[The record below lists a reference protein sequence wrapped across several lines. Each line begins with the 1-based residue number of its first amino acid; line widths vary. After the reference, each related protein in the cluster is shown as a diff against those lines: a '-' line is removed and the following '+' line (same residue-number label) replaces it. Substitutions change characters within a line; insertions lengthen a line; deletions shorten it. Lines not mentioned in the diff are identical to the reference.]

1 MKFEATLLASGKTA
15 TGIKVP
21 EEVVLGLGSSRKPA
35 VTVSIHTFTYRST
48 IASMGGDY
56 MLTVSAEVRRGAGIE
71 AGDTFEVSV
80 ELDTMPR
87 QVEIPDD
94 FAMALAANSLASE
107 VFEKLSYSNKRR
119 IVIPIGDAKTAE
131 TRARR
136 IEKSVESLVTG
147 KI

>member
-48 IASMGGDY
+48 IASMGGVY
-56 MLTVSAEVRRGAGIE
+56 MLPVSAEVRKGAGIE

-80 ELDTMPR
+80 ELDSMPR

>member
-48 IASMGGDY
+48 IASMGGVY
-56 MLTVSAEVRRGAGIE
+56 MLPVSAEVRKGAGIE